1 MWRIYIMETYQLTR
15 RQVRE
20 GLLIFMYQYYIHM
33 DIAAKNNKK
42 LNIKAF
48 VNDKTT
54 DLNTILI
61 EKFKSKK
68 AINIADDE
76 LFVKVVS
83 QLNKLDKYQKMVEQ
97 YLESGWTFARLSII
111 DKAILTIAVIEIVNN
126 PKDKGIVINEAI
138 ELAKTYS
145 EDDAYKFINRV
156 LDQVS

>member
-1 MWRIYIMETYQLTR
+1 METYQLTR

-83 QLNKLDKYQKMVEQ
+83 QLNKLDKYQAMVEQ
-97 YLESGWTFARLSII
+97 YLESGWSFARLSII
-111 DKAILTIAVIEIVNN
+111 DKAILTIAVIEIVNT
-126 PKDKGIVINEAI
+126 PKDKGIIINEAI

-145 EDDAYKFINRV
+145 EDDVYKFINRV
-156 LDQVS
+156 LDQIS

>member
-97 YLESGWTFARLSII
+97 YLESGWSFARLSII

>member
-1 MWRIYIMETYQLTR
+1 METYQLTR

-76 LFVKVVS
+76 LFVKVAS
-83 QLNKLDKYQKMVEQ
+83 QLNKLDKYQNMVEQ
-97 YLESGWTFARLSII
+97 YLESGWSFNRLSII
-111 DKAILTIAVIEIVNN
+111 DKAILTIAVIEIVSN

>member
-1 MWRIYIMETYQLTR
+1 METYQLTR